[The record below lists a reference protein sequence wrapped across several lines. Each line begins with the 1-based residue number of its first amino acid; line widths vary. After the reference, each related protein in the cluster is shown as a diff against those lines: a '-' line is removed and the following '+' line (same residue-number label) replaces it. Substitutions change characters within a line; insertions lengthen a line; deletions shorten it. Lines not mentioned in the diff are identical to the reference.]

1 MRMSTKALQ
10 DAFAA
15 ASRLPDA
22 EQDSLAAAILE
33 EVALER
39 RWDASLRGS
48 GDALG
53 RLADEALADHR
64 AGHSEP
70 FDPEKL

>member
-1 MRMSTKALQ
+1 MSTKALQ

-15 ASRLPDA
+15 AARLPDD

-33 EVALER
+33 EVALDN

-48 GDALG
+48 GGALG

-64 AGHSEP
+64 GGHSDP
-70 FDPEKL
+70 LDPEKL

>member
-1 MRMSTKALQ
+1 MSTKALQ

-15 ASRLPDA
+15 ASRLPD
-22 EQDSLAAAILE
+22 EDQDSIAAAILE

-39 RWDASLRGS
+39 RWDASLRAS

-53 RLADEALADHR
+53 RLADEALADLR

-70 FDPEKL
+70 LDPEKL